1 MARKTKAVTFVLP
14 FSHLCLQLPV
24 GTDLGKQTL
33 FLLEIHFERCWK
45 KRKYIFSHCFFFQEC
60 GEQCASERNF
70 LLKSSGRHCALPV
83 AYLSNVTPHVSRC
96 LKKTPASAFTPIS
109 HSHISFPR
117 PLRLPFH
124 FLLHCRYCK
133 VKMVCYLFIYEN
145 CSEGNVFT
153 IATDL
158 CVFWRSL

>member
-1 MARKTKAVTFVLP
+1 MLKVLGNILFPTAR
-14 FSHLCLQLPV
+14 
-24 GTDLGKQTL
+24 
-33 FLLEIHFERCWK
+33 FLV
-45 KRKYIFSHCFFFQEC
+45 C

-83 AYLSNVTPHVSRC
+83 AYLSNVTPHLSRC

-109 HSHISFPR
+109 HSHISFSR

-145 CSEGNVFT
+145 CSKGNVFT

-158 CVFWRSL
+158 CVFFEDVSEVIS